1 MNGRFFLQVSSGG
14 SFFGDPINMVLIMA
28 SLAVFYFFMLRPNQK
43 RAKEAKQ
50 ILENL
55 QKGDK
60 IVTNGGLHGKI
71 SKLEET
77 TADIEIAKNT
87 IITIEKNAISTEL
100 TAALQKK

>member
-1 MNGRFFLQVSSGG
+1 MNLVLLQAQGG
-14 SFFGDPINMVLIMA
+14 GFFGDPINMVLIMA

-60 IVTNGGLHGKI
+60 IVTNGGIHGKL
-71 SKLEET
+71 SKMDET
-77 TADIEIAKNT
+77 TVDIEISKNT
-87 IITIEKNAISTEL
+87 IITIERNAISTEL
-100 TAALQKK
+100 TAALNKN